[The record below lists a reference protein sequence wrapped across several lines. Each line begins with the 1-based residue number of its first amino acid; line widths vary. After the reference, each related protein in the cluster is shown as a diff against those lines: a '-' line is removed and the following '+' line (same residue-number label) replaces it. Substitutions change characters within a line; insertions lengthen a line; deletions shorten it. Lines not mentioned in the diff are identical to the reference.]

1 MENRWY
7 VIHSKPNMEQ
17 FLAGQLTSRQLDCYF
32 PQYQVK
38 PKNPRCRKT
47 KPLFPGYLF
56 IRIHEKNEEIT
67 RIARTPGAIG
77 MVTLGGE
84 AAFVPGQMVEAIRQ
98 KVDKMNH
105 SEAEALLSLNRGDNV
120 KIQSGPF
127 EGYEA
132 IFDAR
137 LDGSERVRVFL
148 KLVEKRLLELE
159 LPAASVI

>member
-17 FLAGQLTSRQLDCYF
+17 FLAGQLSSRQLDCYF
-32 PQYQVK
+32 PQYKVT
-38 PKNPRCRKT
+38 PKNPRCRKN

-56 IRIHEKNEEIT
+56 IRTSGKVDEIS
-67 RIARTPGAIG
+67 RAARTPGAIG
-77 MVTLGGE
+77 VVNLGGE
-84 AAFVPGQMVEAIRQ
+84 VAFVPGQMVEAIRQ
-98 KVDKMNH
+98 KVEQMNC
-105 SEAEALLSLNRGDNV
+105 SESEALLSLNRGDRV

-159 LPAASVI
+159 LPAAYVN

>member
-7 VIHSKPNMEQ
+7 VIRSKPNMEQ

-56 IRIHEKNEEIT
+56 ICTHEKDEEIT
-67 RIARTPGAIG
+67 HIARTPGAIG
-77 MVTLGGE
+77 FVNLGGE
-84 AAFVPGQMVEAIRQ
+84 AAYVSEEILEAIRQ
-98 KVDKMNH
+98 KVDKVNR
-105 SEAEALLSLNRGDNV
+105 SEAEVLLSLKRGDSV

-127 EGYEA
+127 EGCEA

-159 LPAASVI
+159 LPAAYVI